1 VQVDVFFNYWWGAFF
16 DMLGSVLG
24 GAGKIDSSSYYLYF
38 QAIFIVLIFNIAFQV
53 IIDFATQHYIFRWR
67 SSMNEYYVENWAKL
81 RSVEGASQRIQE
93 DTKRFAAQVEDLG
106 VNFVKSIM
114 TLIAFLPLLW
124 TLSNKIKEIP
134 FFGSVSGGLVFVSI
148 LSASFGTILLAAIGI
163 RLPGLE
169 FRNQRVEAAYRKEL
183 VYGED
188 NETRAERSVL
198 NDLFGNVRKNYF
210 RLFFNYMYFNV
221 AKWTY
226 VQGSAFIPLIAMGP
240 AVVAKAITVGIFQQ
254 VMDAFNNVDNSFRFF
269 ANSWSDIV
277 ELLSIYKRLRAF
289 EASINDQPLGS
300 LETKFIETGDLNA

>member
-1 VQVDVFFNYWWGAFF
+1 
-16 DMLGSVLG
+16 
-24 GAGKIDSSSYYLYF
+24 
-38 QAIFIVLIFNIAFQV
+38 
-53 IIDFATQHYIFRWR
+53 
-67 SSMNEYYVENWAKL
+67 MNEYYVENWAKL